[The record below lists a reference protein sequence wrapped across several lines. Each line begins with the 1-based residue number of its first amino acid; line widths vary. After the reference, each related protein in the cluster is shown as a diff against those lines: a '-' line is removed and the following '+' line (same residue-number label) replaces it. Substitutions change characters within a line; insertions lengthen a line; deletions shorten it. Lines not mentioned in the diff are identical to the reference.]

1 MEHQALIQKVRN
13 ITTWSRDGERAINK
27 PLMLLLALSKL
38 VNEDKRLISYA
49 EVDLKLKELL
59 REFGPQRTSYHPE
72 YPFWRLKN
80 DGIWEVCSK
89 IPLTPRK
96 GNTDI
101 PKLILLSSE
110 ATAGF
115 DVETYKCLKN
125 NDELVREIMQLILNE
140 HFPSSLHGDILSA
153 VGLDVEEGQGNVK
166 KKRCPEFREK
176 ILSVYGHKCAI
187 CGFDLRLGNSNLAL
201 EAAHIK
207 WHQAGGPDTEN
218 NGMALCV
225 LHHKLFD
232 RGAITIDKELN
243 VVVSIK
249 VNGSCG
255 NNHVDSF
262 HGAKINLPKLCNM
275 TPDPKYIG
283 WHNKEVFRGPSL

>member
-1 MEHQALIQKVRN
+1 MEDQALIQKVKN
-13 ITTWSRDGERAINK
+13 ITTWSRAGERAINK

-38 VNEDKRLISYA
+38 VIEDKRLISYA
-49 EVDLKLKELL
+49 EVDVKLRDLL
-59 REFGPQRTSYHPE
+59 REFGPQRKRYHPE

-80 DGIWEVCSK
+80 DGIWEVNSK
-89 IPLTPRK
+89 TPLTPRK

-110 ATAGF
+110 AIAGF

-125 NDELVREIMQLILNE
+125 NYELVGEIIQLILSE
-140 HFPSSLHGDILSA
+140 HFPTSLHGDILSA
-153 VGLDVEEGQGNVK
+153 FGLDIEGQREEK
-166 KKRCPEFREK
+166 RKRCPEFREK
-176 ILSVYGHKCAI
+176 ILTVYGHKCAI

-207 WHQAGGPDTEN
+207 WHQAGGPDTEK

-232 RGAITIDKELN
+232 RGAITIDKEFN

-255 NNHVDSF
+255 SQLVDSF
-262 HGAKINLPKLCNM
+262 HGGRIYLPKLCNM
-275 TPDPKYIG
+275 TPDPKYIA